1 MAAFTAGYT
10 KNTTFV
16 LAYPANSRLSKKD
29 SGKPDDSEI
38 YPQNAE
44 VYCKAGKEHFPA
56 SAIQRCLVH
65 KERNIRGKLSKRHTG
80 ELARLFRRL
89 RSVQG
94 YTAAQEVVG
103 ELEAFLEH
111 SMPRRLRAFMKPVRT
126 C

>member
-44 VYCKAGKEHFPA
+44 VLRKAVKEHFPA
-56 SAIQRCLVH
+56 SAIQRCLVVSAQQRQGG
-65 KERNIRGKLSKRHTG
+65 EIRRGRESGHP
-80 ELARLFRRL
+80 LA
-89 RSVQG
+89 V
-94 YTAAQEVVG
+94 
-103 ELEAFLEH
+103 
-111 SMPRRLRAFMKPVRT
+111 
-126 C
+126 